1 MESLLAWLV
10 PADLP
15 VWAVLALI
23 ATACLTSAMT
33 AALGIGGG
41 VLLLAIMSML
51 LPAAAIIPLHG
62 LVQLGSN
69 ANRAAFTA
77 KHIRWQTLY
86 WFAPGVVLGALLAS
100 ALLVELP
107 PALLQLSIASFI
119 LVLWAG
125 NPSGCHWRCRNFC
138 GGCFEHFSESFCRC
152 DRAFSG
158 RFY

>member
-1 MESLLAWLV
+1 MGVSAGRLSAGRSAGLGSVSADCHSLPYFGHDCCTRDWRWRIT
-10 PADLP
+10 LP
-15 VWAVLALI
+15 
-23 ATACLTSAMT
+23 
-33 AALGIGGG
+33 
-41 VLLLAIMSML
+41 AIMSML

-107 PALLQLSIASFI
+107 PA
-119 LVLWAG
+119 
-125 NPSGCHWRCRNFC
+125 
-138 GGCFEHFSESFCRC
+138 
-152 DRAFSG
+152 
-158 RFY
+158 

>member
-1 MESLLAWLV
+1 MLCWHGCCLLIYLYG
-10 PADLP
+10 
-15 VWAVLALI
+15 AVLALI

-77 KHIRWQTLY
+77 KHIRWPALY
-86 WFAPGVVLGALLAS
+86 WFIPGVLLGAGLAS
-100 ALLVELP
+100 VLLVEL
-107 PALLQLSIASFI
+107 LSDD
-119 LVLWAG
+119 
-125 NPSGCHWRCRNFC
+125 CRRRCRDETRFRLAEQNL
-138 GGCFEHFSESFCRC
+138 GS
-152 DRAFSG
+152 AFYPY
-158 RFY
+158 F